1 VDASEPMNN
10 RTEHKTV
17 RSLLYCYFC
26 KNIMPDLHACF
37 LVVVL
42 KYDDNLSTNAVYCK
56 LSLFN
61 N

>member
-1 VDASEPMNN
+1 
-10 RTEHKTV
+10 
-17 RSLLYCYFC
+17 
-26 KNIMPDLHACF
+26 MPDLYVCF

-42 KYDDNLSTNAVYCK
+42 KYDDKLSTNAVYCK